1 MGVDSPIV
9 ERHTSN
15 TPGALWTIGLVFPT
29 ESTSPWTFPRRKQR
43 EAKRSHVAWFQGNMK
58 ATPDRAAIFHNSREG
73 RRWWKESS
81 RVSFL
86 SGPWNFAPSSQALRV
101 PFHSP
106 RDDRYSRL
114 FHGYFLKVVARVSVW
129 QATKKLSRLPRSK
142 PRYSNDLKGGTFC
155 AIFLFFLFFLS
166 FHLHLLLAYSLPSL
180 LRFGSTMDFNSHFI
194 GNLLPDSG

>member
-114 FHGYFLKVVARVSVW
+114 FHGYFLKVVARVSAGKRPRNFLGCHDPNHGTVM
-129 QATKKLSRLPRSK
+129 TSRAVP
-142 PRYSNDLKGGTFC
+142 FV
-155 AIFLFFLFFLS
+155 LS
-166 FHLHLLLAYSLPSL
+166 FCFSSFSF
-180 LRFGSTMDFNSHFI
+180 RFISISF
-194 GNLLPDSG
+194 